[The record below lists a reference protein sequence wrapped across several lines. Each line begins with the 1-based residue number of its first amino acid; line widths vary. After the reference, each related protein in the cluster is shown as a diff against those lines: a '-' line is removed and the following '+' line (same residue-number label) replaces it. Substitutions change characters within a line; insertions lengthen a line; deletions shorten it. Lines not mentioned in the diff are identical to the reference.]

1 MASDPSSSV
10 TVSPRRPASFAGR
23 DADRTV
29 VWLRG
34 EHDISTVAALS
45 ETMAQA
51 MALDDSD
58 LVLDLSE
65 VQFMSAATVGVIV
78 RTRAFL
84 RPRSRS
90 LALRSPSTC
99 ARRILDVCGVTD
111 LVDPRPIDL
120 TRSTRAGALG
130 TWVTVLA
137 TDRVNPPA
145 GVSPPT
151 PSPAIEPVRAGSL
164 TVAGTMPSAGAH
176 HRADERTTNVAGREG
191 P

>member
-10 TVSPRRPASFAGR
+10 TVSSRRPASFAGR

-34 EHDISTVAALS
+34 EHDTSTVAALS
-45 ETMAQA
+45 ETMARA

-65 VQFMSAATVGVIV
+65 VQFMSAATVGVI
-78 RTRAFL
+78 
-84 RPRSRS
+84 
-90 LALRSPSTC
+90 SPT
-99 ARRILDVCGVTD
+99 
-111 LVDPRPIDL
+111 
-120 TRSTRAGALG
+120 
-130 TWVTVLA
+130 
-137 TDRVNPPA
+137 
-145 GVSPPT
+145 
-151 PSPAIEPVRAGSL
+151 IEPVRAGSM
-164 TVAGTMPSAGAH
+164 TVAGTMPSAEAH